1 MGGRAVEGAPAA
13 KAAKRQSREGGK
25 KTKPRRRRKIK
36 IACALALRNGW
47 VAERSKAPPPRRRQ
61 KDKAAKAAK
70 RQSREGGER

>member
-25 KTKPRRRRKIK
+25 KTKPRRR
-36 IACALALRNGW
+36 L
-47 VAERSKAPPPRRRQ
+47 

-70 RQSREGGER
+70 DKNRVRPGAAQRMGGRAVEGARLERV